1 MSAIGLITTVNIV
14 GVILYVVYIILTS
27 ESDRY

>member
-1 MSAIGLITTVNIV
+1 MSAIGLIATANIV

>member
-1 MSAIGLITTVNIV
+1 MSAIGLIATVNIV

-27 ESDRY
+27 ESDKY